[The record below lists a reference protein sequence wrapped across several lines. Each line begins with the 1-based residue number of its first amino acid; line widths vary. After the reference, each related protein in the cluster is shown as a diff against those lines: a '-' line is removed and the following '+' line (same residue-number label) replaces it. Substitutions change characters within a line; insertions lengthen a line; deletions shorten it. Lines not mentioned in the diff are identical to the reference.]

1 MHMTE
6 TYDKLKKLQKILAD
20 KYDLEAKKDELPKTL
35 VGSSESLERFKK
47 EYIEK
52 NAEYE
57 AEKAKVAAL
66 KLELKNAESARE
78 NGEKGMDSISTHREY
93 EALDKQINE
102 ASEKEQNIRK
112 DLQKEEK
119 SLAELDE
126 IQKSNEDLIKSTEK
140 DVTSMQNKISKEVT
154 DCQDKL
160 NDLDKQEKEITTGLD
175 SDLIYKFT
183 RIIKRN
189 REGIVAV
196 KGNVCEGCHMILPSQ
211 FANEVHRGDKIM
223 FCPYCSRILFYEE
236 AKEEENETSF
246 YHMDDTNNLEGMEED
261 LLDEDQYDESDEDS
275 IDENS
280 DDENNNNEDD
290 NEMNSN
296 EYEEN
301 N

>member
-6 TYDKLKKLQKILAD
+6 TYDKLKQLQKILAD

-78 NGEKGMDSISTHREY
+78 NGEKGMDAITTHREY

-102 ASEKEQNIRK
+102 ASEKEQSIRK

-119 SLAELDE
+119 TLSELDE
-126 IQKSNEDLIKSTEK
+126 IQQSNEDLIKSTEK
-140 DVTSMQNKISKEVT
+140 DVTSMQNKISKEVN

-160 NDLDKQEKEITTGLD
+160 NDLDKQEKDITTGLD

-189 REGIVAV
+189 RDGIVAV

-236 AKEEENETSF
+236 SKENETASNF
-246 YHMDDTNNLEGMEED
+246 YHMDDTGSLEGMDDD
-261 LLDEDQYDESDEDS
+261 LLDEDQYDESEEDS
-275 IDENS
+275 VDENS

-290 NEMNSN
+290 NAMDSN
-296 EYEEN
+296 EYEDN